1 MDPRKDLAAVEPADR
16 DEVREQERGV
26 DREAELEQER
36 VGFGQDGACEKGE
49 RQKRGRCETAER
61 NLPQLLGLAARI
73 GDEGNPVPA
82 PAQADHLPAH
92 RSSSPGVAELVQERG
107 ASHDA
112 DSPDHDKAVT
122 PRQLAPSLSQWC
134 PL

>member
-1 MDPRKDLAAVEPADR
+1 MRLSARELPADRGAGARGARAELERQARIGRPAEYEQRALSPPNLPDPCEDLAAVEPADR

-61 NLPQLLGLAARI
+61 N
-73 GDEGNPVPA
+73 
-82 PAQADHLPAH
+82 
-92 RSSSPGVAELVQERG
+92 
-107 ASHDA
+107 
-112 DSPDHDKAVT
+112 
-122 PRQLAPSLSQWC
+122 
-134 PL
+134 